1 MKKVRILSID
11 GGGMRGIIPA
21 TVLSYVE
28 KQLIEKTNN
37 PNARLADFFDL
48 IVGTSTGGI
57 LSAFCLAPS
66 SDSNSLKPISKFT
79 AQDALSFYL
88 EKGNEIFNQ
97 SRRRNWL
104 GIGYFF
110 NAAKYNPKKI
120 EHVFKTIFGN
130 LKMKDLLKPC
140 LLTTYEMKTRRAF
153 FFNSRESKKE
163 NRDFFLTD
171 VLRSTSAAPTYFPP
185 AKIRNIA
192 TNQWMYNIDGGVFAN
207 NPAMC
212 AYAEARKLK
221 RDKSKTITA
230 NDMLILSIGTGGG
243 AFDLPAMN
251 KSHRWGLINW
261 AKAVPDI
268 MMDGSIDTV
277 HYQMK
282 ELFGT
287 LPQDQQAQYLRID
300 FPDSMK
306 KEYSRDMADA
316 SAENIEALR
325 KAGQKTLHHSRSELD
340 SFIKKLTNFN

>member
-1 MKKVRILSID
+1 MEKTRILSID

-57 LSAFCLAPS
+57 LSAFCLTPS
-66 SDSNSLKPISKFT
+66 PNSDTLKPISKFT

-97 SRRRNWL
+97 SRRSNWL
-104 GIGYFF
+104 GLGHLF
-110 NAAKYNPKKI
+110 NAAKYNPRKI
-120 EHVFKTIFGN
+120 ESLFKTTFGN

-140 LLTTYEMKTRRAF
+140 LLTTYEMQTRRAF
-153 FFNSRESKKE
+153 FFNSRESKEE

-185 AKIRNIA
+185 AKIKNLA
-192 TNQWMYNIDGGVFAN
+192 TNQRMYNIDGGVFAN

-221 RDKSKTITA
+221 RDKSKVTTA

-243 AFDLPAMN
+243 AFDLPTMN
-251 KSHRWGLINW
+251 NSHRWGLINW
-261 AKAVPDI
+261 AKAVPEI

-287 LPQDQQAQYLRID
+287 LPQDQQTQYLRID

-325 KAGQKTLHHSRSELD
+325 KAGLETLHHSRSELD
-340 SFIKKLTNFN
+340 AFIKKLNNFN